1 MLLSSDLVANLRRL
15 VPLDAPIRIVD
26 VGASDIHAVERPSY
40 DPLLA
45 HQLGYLT
52 AFEPNLSEFAR
63 LESSEARRY

>member
-45 HQLGYLT
+45 HQLGT
-52 AFEPNLSEFAR
+52 
-63 LESSEARRY
+63 